1 MGQKIKVFL
10 YIALCLYAYSLCTK
24 GFCANTFVIQV
35 AAAENIYGE
44 IAKELG
50 GPYVDVT
57 NIINNPNQDPH
68 LFTTSP
74 GTARALAK
82 AHIIIYN
89 GADYDSWMNS
99 LLVIQGQKNRNTIV
113 IAELMGIKKGENPH
127 IWYKPETIPRFAQA
141 LVRLYIQLDPQ
152 HVAYYQKQLEIFH
165 QKYQIIFKIIQQMK
179 QKFKNTPVIATE
191 PVFNYMAES
200 LGLVMYGQDF
210 QLSMMNDIPPTISQ
224 IKEFQK
230 KLYQHAVRLIIFNKQ
245 VINPAVRQMLMI
257 ANKQKIPSVGVS
269 EMLPSHATYIQWMIS
284 QLTDLRR
291 SLRQ

>member
-1 MGQKIKVFL
+1 MDKKIRVFL
-10 YIALCLYAYSLCTK
+10 CIALCIYAYSLCTK
-24 GFCANTFVIQV
+24 GFCGNTSVIYV
-35 AAAENIYGE
+35 AAAENMYGE

-82 AHIIIYN
+82 ANIIIYN
-89 GADYDSWMNS
+89 GADYDPWMNS
-99 LLVIQGQKNRNTIV
+99 LLGIQGQKNRNTIV

-141 LVRLYIQLDPQ
+141 LVRLYIQLDSQ
-152 HVAYYQKQLEIFH
+152 HEAYYQKQLEIFH
-165 QKYQIIFKIIQQMK
+165 QKYQLIFETIKQMK

-191 PVFNYMAES
+191 SVFNYMAES
-200 LGLVMYGQDF
+200 LGLLMYGQEF

-230 KLYQHAVRLIIFNKQ
+230 KLYQHAVRVIIFNKQ
-245 VINPAVRQMLMI
+245 VINPAVKQMLTI

-269 EMLPSHATYIQWMIS
+269 EMLPSHTTYIQWMIS
-284 QLTDLRR
+284 QLSELRG
-291 SLRQ
+291 SLKQ